1 MTAIYTVWNNYG
13 FALASDSNQTA
24 AQKDQTWVDPV
35 EKILLLKNHQ
45 IAIGAAGN
53 AMHEGIEVNEIVR
66 SWEKQLPEIGF
77 PKLDDYF
84 IDFVFWF
91 ANQKFNSS
99 YTAPETYTD
108 FAHRRFETYKLYSSM
123 QADPLNVDEFL
134 DFHVANAKVGRF
146 ASNLFGSAWDSYADD
161 GELLE
166 NATTTLE
173 KKNRHVQSIREQIAT
188 NGKLVKPISGS
199 NEFPH
204 IMDQDDYDEDLQLKI
219 LSNFESVFQ
228 RKFDAKNSIDNVYLQ
243 KIFEE
248 LENDLDFIFDVNF
261 QIVGYGNDDWLPT
274 SIKFDVTESLSGVPR
289 VKISDYS
296 NPNYNW
302 YLALAQNSAVSQL
315 TRGHTTER
323 EQEIIEMAE
332 PHIKKDHHAEFAQG
346 LGNIANAKFQN
357 SVKRLDFLTLDR
369 LEFVSRLFVQ
379 IEALRSYLD
388 EPVPG
393 VGGDTKVISM
403 TKTTRKERV
412 FKELG

>member
-204 IMDQDDYDEDLQLKI
+204 IMEQDDYDEDLQLKI

>member
-332 PHIKKDHHAEFAQG
+332 PHIKKDHHADFAQG

-403 TKTTRKERV
+403 TKTTRKERI

>member
-66 SWEKQLPEIGF
+66 SWEKQLPDIGF

-99 YTAPETYTD
+99 YTSPETYTD

-146 ASNLFGSAWDSYADD
+146 ASNLFGSAWDSYADE

-166 NATTTLE
+166 NAITTLE

>member
-66 SWEKQLPEIGF
+66 SWEKQLPDIGF

-99 YTAPETYTD
+99 YTSPETYTD

-146 ASNLFGSAWDSYADD
+146 ASNLFGSAWDSYADE

-166 NATTTLE
+166 NAITTLE

-204 IMDQDDYDEDLQLKI
+204 IMEQDDYDEDLQLKI
-219 LSNFESVFQ
+219 LEIFESVFQ
-228 RKFDAKNSIDNVYLQ
+228 RKFDAKNSIDSVYLQ

-332 PHIKKDHHAEFAQG
+332 PHIKKDHHADFAQG

-403 TKTTRKERV
+403 TKTTRKERI

>member
-53 AMHEGIEVNEIVR
+53 AMHEDIEVNEIVR
-66 SWEKQLPEIGF
+66 SWEKQLPDQGF
-77 PKLDDYF
+77 PKLEDYF
-84 IDFVFWF
+84 IDFAFWF
-91 ANQKFNSS
+91 ANQKFNNS
-99 YTAPETYTD
+99 YTAPDTYIE
-108 FAHRRFETYKLYSSM
+108 FAHRKFETYKLYSSM
-123 QADPLNVDEFL
+123 QTDPSDVEEFL
-134 DFHVANAKVGRF
+134 ELHVRNAKVGRF
-146 ASNLFGSAWDSYADD
+146 ASNLFGSAWDFYANED
-161 GELLE
+161 ELFE

-173 KKNRHVQSIREQIAT
+173 KKNRHVQNIREQIAA
-188 NGKLVKPISGS
+188 NGKLLKPISGT

-204 IMDQDDYDEDLQLKI
+204 IMDQADFDEDLTLK
-219 LSNFESVFQ
+219 LLESFESVFQ
-228 RKFDAKNSIDNVYLQ
+228 RKFDESNSIDAVYLQ

-248 LENDLDFIFDVNF
+248 LENDLDFVFEVNF
-261 QIVGYGNDDWLPT
+261 QIVGYGNDDWFPT
-274 SIKFDVTESLSGVPR
+274 GIQFDVTESLSGVPR
-289 VKISDYS
+289 IKICDYS
-296 NPNYNW
+296 TPNYNW

-332 PHIKKDHHAEFAQG
+332 PHLKKDHGAEFAQG
-346 LGNIANAKFQN
+346 LSQIANAKFQN

>member
-53 AMHEGIEVNEIVR
+53 SMHEGIEVNEIVR
-66 SWEKQLPEIGF
+66 SWEKQLPDIGF

-204 IMDQDDYDEDLQLKI
+204 IMEQDDYDEDLQLKI

>member
-1 MTAIYTVWNNYG
+1 M
-13 FALASDSNQTA
+13 Q
-24 AQKDQTWVDPV
+24 VDPTNV
-35 EKILLLKNHQ
+35 E
-45 IAIGAAGN
+45 
-53 AMHEGIEVNEIVR
+53 E
-66 SWEKQLPEIGF
+66 
-77 PKLDDYF
+77 
-84 IDFVFWF
+84 FV
-91 ANQKFNSS
+91 
-99 YTAPETYTD
+99 EL
-108 FAHRRFETYKLYSSM
+108 HI
-123 QADPLNVDEFL
+123 
-134 DFHVANAKVGRF
+134 ANAKVGRF
-146 ASNLFGSAWDSYADD
+146 AANLFGSAWDLYVNE

-166 NATTTLE
+166 KPITTLE
-173 KKNRHVQSIREQIAT
+173 KKNRHVQSIREQIASS
-188 NGKLVKPISGS
+188 GKLVQPIGGT

-204 IMDQDDYDEDLQLKI
+204 IMDQADYDENLQLR
-219 LSNFESVFQ
+219 LLENFESVFQ
-228 RKFDAKNSIDNVYLQ
+228 RKFDSKKSIDSMYLK

-289 VKISDYS
+289 IKISDYS

-323 EQEIIEMAE
+323 EEEIIEMAE
-332 PHIKKDHHAEFAQG
+332 RHLKKDHHAEFAQG
-346 LGNIANAKFQN
+346 LSDIANSKFQN